1 MKKTRIDLTALA
13 SEVGGTVVEAAQKKV
28 ILTSKDSLKVE
39 GGLTL
44 TFMQDVDGFDEP
56 YTVVRLSDG
65 TRTLNAQLMDN
76 NLDLVDFDYGAS
88 SKKNPE
94 DLSKFASPTVP
105 KTVTTRKQLANW
117 CLIHMRRHFVRFA
130 GAPKQS
136 SVVLVSI
143 GLGTSRGSGVKLD
156 KKTAQ
161 ELYGKLHKILK
172 EYEK

>member
-1 MKKTRIDLTALA
+1 MKNQINLQALA
-13 SEVGGTVVEAAQKKV
+13 SEVGGTVVTAGARKKL
-28 ILTSKDSLKVE
+28 ILTTKDNLKVD

-44 TFMQDVDGFDEP
+44 TFTKDFDGFDEP

-76 NLDLVDFDYGAS
+76 NLDLVDFDYGS
-88 SKKNPE
+88 MSKKNPE
-94 DLSKFASPTVP
+94 DLSKFASPSVP

-130 GAPKQS
+130 GSPKQS
-136 SVVLVSI
+136 PVVLVSI
-143 GLGTSRGSGVKLD
+143 SLGKLQGAGVKLD

-161 ELYGKLHKILK
+161 ELYGKLRKILK
-172 EYEK
+172 GYEK